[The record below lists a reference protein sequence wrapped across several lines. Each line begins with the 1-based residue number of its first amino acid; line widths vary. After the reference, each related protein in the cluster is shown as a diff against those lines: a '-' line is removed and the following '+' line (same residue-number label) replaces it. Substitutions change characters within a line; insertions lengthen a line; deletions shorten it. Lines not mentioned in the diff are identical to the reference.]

1 MSSMFRV
8 VSVIAPFFP
17 TEAQQRGISTTL
29 IGLIISSYTFVMLI
43 GIFVTGIFSKH
54 LGLKFMIGAGMF
66 LTGGAI
72 ILFAFL
78 DDILDTAT
86 YVALAFAIRITQG
99 LGACMYMSATFSIT
113 AALYPRQ
120 IGLVYGLL
128 ETANTIGRII
138 GPTVGGS
145 LYSLG
150 GFKLPFIV
158 VGAMLLV
165 FGAISMLLL
174 IVAGYYLPVLDNL
187 EKSTKATPVRNNGG
201 GVDKEDKKRSRKK
214 TTKEKSFAK
223 YFKTSVHG
231 WICSISI
238 VTVSFAMSFPE
249 TTLSIYLAQLG
260 MTDPSQVGLVFLL
273 GSLAYAVVCIAL
285 GKLSDNFPKA
295 ILLVISYVSILK
307 LLVFQFHS

>member
-1 MSSMFRV
+1 
-8 VSVIAPFFP
+8 
-17 TEAQQRGISTTL
+17 
-29 IGLIISSYTFVMLI
+29 
-43 GIFVTGIFSKH
+43 
-54 LGLKFMIGAGMF
+54 MF
-66 LTGGAI
+66 LTGGSI

-78 DDILDTAT
+78 DDVVDTFT
-86 YVALAFAIRITQG
+86 YVGLAFAIRITQG
-99 LGACMYMSATFSIT
+99 LGASLYISATFSVT

-120 IGLVYGLL
+120 IGFVYGLL

-150 GFKLPFIV
+150 GFKLPFLV
-158 VGAMLLV
+158 VGSMLLG

-174 IVAGYYLPVLDNL
+174 VVAGFFLPVLDKL
-187 EKSTKATPVRNNGG
+187 ETPKDTPNNNTGKNKKAK
-201 GVDKEDKKRSRKK
+201 D
-214 TTKEKSFAK
+214 KEKSFVN
-223 YFKTSVHG
+223 YFKTSIHG

-273 GSLAYAVVCIAL
+273 GSLAYAIVCIAL
-285 GKLSDNFPKA
+285 GKLSDIFPKT
-295 ILLVISYVSILK
+295 IFMVCLFIFTLFTSPLL
-307 LLVFQFHS
+307 F